1 MDCYE
6 DMFKEITRKLYGTE
20 DGLSTTASA
29 NNPSNT
35 SPVTTNS
42 SSMEQRPSGTNG
54 QRYEEQQQQQQPLP
68 PPFLKEETLTAFG
81 LAALMQ
87 TSFPPAAAAMSGY
100 TPQGHHYPHQL
111 SVSPSGQSQSQLHQN
126 HLPINIPPPPQPA
139 QQAPE
144 PAGHVDRS
152 VFFKFQF
159 LKMNVQI
166 CN

>member
-42 SSMEQRPSGTNG
+42 SMEQRPSGTNG
-54 QRYEEQQQQQQPLP
+54 QRYEEQQQSLA

-100 TPQGHHYPHQL
+100 TPQGHHYPHHL
-111 SVSPSGQSQSQLHQN
+111 SGSPTGQSQGQSGQSQLHQN
-126 HLPINIPPPPQPA
+126 HLPINIPPPPQPT
-139 QQAPE
+139 QQASE
-144 PAGHVDRS
+144 PPGHVDRS
-152 VFFKFQF
+152 VSFN
-159 LKMNVQI
+159 LLWGYY
-166 CN
+166 